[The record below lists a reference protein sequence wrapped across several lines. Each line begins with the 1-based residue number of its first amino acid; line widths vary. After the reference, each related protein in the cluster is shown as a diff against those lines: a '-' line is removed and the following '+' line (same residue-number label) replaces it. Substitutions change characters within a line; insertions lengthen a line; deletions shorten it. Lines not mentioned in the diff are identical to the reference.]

1 MRIPLTSEWDERRRS
16 ALGAGRKL
24 GKASWDTVCGRGPV
38 RRWRRLLTVL
48 PVKLQRV
55 RPVYLVAVALVLGAM
70 AYGSLRL
77 SSAKTC
83 AAHLFVCGA
92 AGGFDGIV
100 LAAILG
106 LVGFVLLSW
115 KVRLDYVRRARTRL
129 GDLFPPGLRLVPL
142 SDEVPSV
149 AQIMDTIVPPLAGR
163 NRLHTVLIRASSLW
177 WPVEGEDAPP
187 QLVVGQ
193 AGEGK
198 TTLLAHLAEHLAR
211 RRYVPV
217 PVFLHGEEEFD
228 SFLDLARQAFGKTV
242 DEQLAGRDEGD
253 RIWRWICRSG
263 RLVILVDDLQRV
275 PASMHD
281 RLYQAFLEAEL
292 RDYALVVT
300 SRRDHRSL
308 EQWRVPLSLLG
319 EDKAYCKVRAY
330 AAAHHRRRGTTVD
343 WGADLASSV
352 PAVIR
357 AGELHRSRYYVS
369 VLSRLVAHGAFDSGY
384 GFEGR
389 TVLEVRRWL
398 FYRYVEAFRY
408 GMLADR
414 EDEAADRHERE
425 AALANIEKASYQ
437 ALKRGADALVHGSR
451 AGFDS
456 AVQAGLLR
464 RLDSDA
470 AQVEHALLQSY
481 LAARA
486 LESGLSWRELA
497 RNDRSTP
504 EARDALL
511 FYAGVASHAAAGD
524 IVGVLAR
531 APSCDDERIGTAIT
545 AADVAIAAGVGGQDE
560 ALANALD
567 DAWQLAGALDRRAL
581 VERLAR
587 LASPHAIAVLW
598 DNCDDPSYQVSWAA
612 GCALAGEPAPA
623 QQTRSER
630 AQGAV
635 EILAED
641 IEAVIVNG
649 ERFRTELE
657 LKAGTASAETVPNG
671 RSEAAKVDDWHP
683 RVRPLKRLGWILPVL
698 AVGADNSDLFDSVDR
713 VLRVFGLA
721 AGESGDGLTVQRGP
735 ESSIAQG
742 FKAAA
747 RLAAW
752 ELQEPPNAAVTRK
765 LFEHLQTLHN
775 SALFWYSRLVLLHG
789 LTDLVIAAARGKLPA
804 DALGDQVDQ
813 ARKTIAAQ
821 ARGKR
826 RAETVYAEQDPYR
839 PDDHEHAFVVETA
852 ILCEQALSAALL
864 AGGRSEEDAYA
875 ARNTFIWD
883 DEGVAVSGLVGSLAP
898 EALRLLGDVAV
909 VLNLNE
915 KGAGEKPDRAEED
928 KDFALREQFGRTN
941 DLPVCLSARRGR
953 RRITMSQCAHSCPF
967 ERCPYPD
974 TAHRAHRE
982 ISKLFCRQVR
992 EKVEEARLEAPRWQ
1006 PRSGSAYSRFWL
1018 QMERKAKYGG

>member
-1 MRIPLTSEWDERRRS
+1 
-16 ALGAGRKL
+16 
-24 GKASWDTVCGRGPV
+24 V
-38 RRWRRLLTVL
+38 RRWRRLLTVLL

-55 RPVYLVAVALVLGAM
+55 RPVYLVAIALVLAAM

-83 AAHLFVCGA
+83 EAHLFVCGA

-142 SDEVPSV
+142 NDEVPSV
-149 AQIMDTIVPPLAGR
+149 AQIMDTIAPPLASR
-163 NRLHTVLIRASSLW
+163 NRLHSVLIRASSLW
-177 WPVEGEDAPP
+177 WPVEGVPP

-217 PVFLHGEEEFD
+217 PVSLHGDEEFD
-228 SFLDLARQAFGKTV
+228 SFLDLAHRAFSKTV

-275 PASMHD
+275 AASMHD
-281 RLYQAFLEAEL
+281 RLYQAFVEAEL
-292 RDYALVVT
+292 RDYALIVT
-300 SRRDHRSL
+300 SRRDYRSL

-319 EDKAYCKVRAY
+319 EDEAYSKVREY
-330 AAAHHRRRGTTVD
+330 AEAHHRRRGTAMG
-343 WGADLASSV
+343 WGADLASSL

-357 AGELHRSRYYVS
+357 SGELNRSRYYVS

-384 GFEGR
+384 APDGR

-398 FYRYVEAFRY
+398 FYRYVEAFLY

-414 EDEAADRHERE
+414 EDEATDPHERE
-425 AALANIEKASYQ
+425 AALADLQEASYQ
-437 ALKRGADALVHGSR
+437 ALRRGADAIVHGSR

-456 AVQAGLLR
+456 AVRAGLLR

-470 AQVEHALLQSY
+470 AQVDHALLQSY

-486 LESGLSWRELA
+486 IESGLSWRELA

-524 IVGVLAR
+524 VVSALVR
-531 APSCDDERIGTAIT
+531 APSCDDERIGTAIA
-545 AADVAIAAGVGGQDE
+545 AADVAIAAGVCGQEE
-560 ALANALD
+560 ALGNALGG
-567 DAWQLAGALDRRAL
+567 AWQLAGALDRRAL

-587 LASPHAIAVLW
+587 LPSPDAIEVLW

-630 AQGAV
+630 AQWAV
-635 EILAED
+635 EVLAEG
-641 IEAVIVNG
+641 IEEVIVDG
-649 ERFRTELE
+649 ERFRAELE
-657 LKAGTASAETVPNG
+657 W
-671 RSEAAKVDDWHP
+671 SEAAKVDDWHP

-698 AVGADNSDLFDSVDR
+698 AVGADDSRLFDSVDR

-721 AGESGDGLTVQRGP
+721 AGETGEGLTVQRGP

-752 ELQEPPNAAVTRK
+752 ELQETPNAEVIRK
-765 LFEHLQTLHN
+765 LFEHLQTLHDR
-775 SALFWYSRLVLLHG
+775 ALFWYSRLVLLHG
-789 LTDLVIAAARGKLPA
+789 LTDLAIAAERGKLSA
-804 DALGDQVDQ
+804 DALDSLVDR
-813 ARKTIAAQ
+813 ARGTIEAQ

-826 RAETVYAEQDPYR
+826 RAEAVDAEQGPRR
-839 PDDHEHAFVVETA
+839 PDDHEHAFVIQTA
-852 ILCEQALSAALL
+852 MLCEQALSAALH
-864 AGGRSEEDAYA
+864 GGERSEEDAYA
-875 ARNTFIWD
+875 ARSTFIWD
-883 DEGVAVSGLVGSLAP
+883 DEGVAVSGLVGPLAP

-915 KGAGEKPDRAEED
+915 KGAGEDPDRAGEEE
-928 KDFALREQFGRTN
+928 DFALREQFGRNN
-941 DLPVCLSARRGR
+941 DLPVCLSGRRGR
-953 RRITMSQCAHSCPF
+953 RRITMSQCGRGCPF
-967 ERCPYPD
+967 KRCPYPD
-974 TAHRAHRE
+974 TAQRAHRE

-1006 PRSGSAYSRFWL
+1006 PLSSFAYSRFWL